1 MYLENLNKFIRYYG
15 KNKRRGL
22 IFYTGLS
29 LLSACLE
36 LLGVA
41 LVYPFIILIIDPS
54 SLNNIPIFHSI
65 TIPQNSYIPILLG
78 ITVFCAFILKNL
90 MMICSQYVQS
100 KFVSKWRMEI
110 VNTFMN
116 YFLYAPYKDTMKYSA
131 AEKLYLLEGVVGSVI
146 GDFVVR
152 SLNLLTNSIILL
164 IIITF
169 LLITFPIP
177 AIVSFVVVCVSLILQ
192 NKFFKKK
199 TLRIAEKITPKSRK
213 YKSLLVQNIQN
224 IKELKILSAEEF
236 FNNGFVKEAE
246 ELNNLQIL
254 QGFYS
259 SVPPYIIETLIILGL
274 LVMAIVLSF
283 QKSTDGL
290 GLIASFGLVAAAL
303 FRIAPALNR
312 IQTSIININIS
323 RNFVKVINSKYEAFG
338 LKDFEPKFC
347 PPTERIP
354 FKNSIKLENV
364 CFSYNNTKEVLK
376 NISLEI
382 NKGDFIGIIGLSGA
396 GKSTLADVIMGLLPI
411 SKGQISVDGESL
423 TSENFPK
430 FRQIIGYVPQQINMT
445 EQSFKENVAWGC
457 EQIDEERVKNVLK
470 LAQLY
475 DIIKDYPQGIDTVAQ
490 GSNGLSQ
497 GQKQRLA
504 IARALYRNPELI
516 ILDEATSALDVQV
529 EHEITKMLSDIS
541 ENTTIIAIA
550 HRLSTLKACNKLIYI
565 KDGCLVDIGT
575 FSELSE
581 KYPDFSKL
589 VKLSAIET
597 NE

>member
-396 GKSTLADVIMGLLPI
+396 GKSTLADVITGLLPI

>member
-1 MYLENLNKFIRYYG
+1 MYLENLNKFIKYYG
-15 KNKRRGL
+15 KNKKKGL
-22 IFYTGLS
+22 CLYS
-29 LLSACLE
+29 LLSLISGCLE

-41 LVYPFIILIIDPS
+41 LVYPFIILIIDS
-54 SLNNIPIFHSI
+54 SSINKIPIFHSI
-65 TIPQNSYIPILLG
+65 SIPQNSYIPILLG
-78 ITVFCAFILKNL
+78 ITVFFAFILKNF
-90 MMICSQYVQS
+90 MMICIQYIQS
-100 KFVSKWRMEI
+100 KFVSEWRMEI
-110 VNTFMN
+110 VNMFMN

-131 AEKLYLLEGVVGSVI
+131 AEKLYLLEGVVGAVV
-146 GDFVVR
+146 GDFVIR
-152 SLNLLTNSIILL
+152 SLNLLTNSIILFM
-164 IIITF
+164 IITF

-177 AIVSFVVVCVSLILQ
+177 AIVSFIVVCVSLVLQ
-192 NKFFKKK
+192 NKFFKNN
-199 TLRIAEKITPKSRK
+199 TLRIAEKITPKTRR
-213 YKSLLVQNIQN
+213 YKALLVQNIQN
-224 IKELKILSAEEF
+224 IKELKILSAENF
-236 FNNGFVKEAE
+236 FNIGFVKEAS

-259 SVPPYIIETLIILGL
+259 SVPPYIIETLIIFGL

-323 RNFVKVINSKYEAFG
+323 RNFVKVINSKYEDFG
-338 LKDFEPKFC
+338 LKDFKPQYC
-347 PPTERIP
+347 HPTERMP
-354 FKNSIKLENV
+354 FKTSIKLENV
-364 CFSYNNTKEVLK
+364 CFSYNNKKEVLK

-396 GKSTLADVIMGLLPI
+396 GKSTLADVITGLLPI
-411 SKGQISVDGESL
+411 SKGQILVDGEPL
-423 TSENFPK
+423 NSENFPK

-445 EQSFKENVAWGC
+445 EQSFKENVAWGY
-457 EQIDEERVKNVLK
+457 EQIDEERVKNILK

-475 DIIKDYPQGIDTVAQ
+475 DIIKDYPQGINTVAQ

-504 IARALYRNPELI
+504 IARALYRNPDLI

-529 EHEITKMLSDIS
+529 EHEITEMLTDIS

-575 FSELSE
+575 FAELSK
-581 KYPDFSKL
+581 KYPDFSLL
-589 VKLSAIET
+589 VKLSSIDP
-597 NE
+597 NK